1 MNREGS
7 KRHWKLYPLRIAGY
21 VLLFVVMVVLYFFF
35 KSYVVASLVWLL
47 VLLPVVSIW
56 LNWKMTPYLTVRI
69 SALQPKVIAGEES
82 RFMCKLSNAFPWVS
96 LQCELQGTIGNTLY
110 HTEDLI
116 RLCLPVCLRGEE
128 AMELPFRCK
137 YSGNLQFCIH
147 TLAIKDLLGF
157 VSVQQE
163 ISEEAAIAVMPQE
176 TGDAS
181 EQKSGF
187 QMGMSEL
194 EESQAK
200 GNDFAEITDVREYR
214 PGDRIKDIHWKL
226 SAKKE
231 TLMVKERTS
240 VAQSQVVLVLDLS
253 GQRDTVE
260 EVLGLAYGLSKLFLK
275 EYTPVRLLVWD
286 ALEYDFIEVLIQ
298 KREEIDTQFIYLL
311 RRAVVT
317 DNIELAKMVQSLRP
331 QLQAYAVIGLYED
344 GVRGEVIS
352 HG

>member
-1 MNREGS
+1 
-7 KRHWKLYPLRIAGY
+7 
-21 VLLFVVMVVLYFFF
+21 
-35 KSYVVASLVWLL
+35 
-47 VLLPVVSIW
+47 
-56 LNWKMTPYLTVRI
+56 
-69 SALQPKVIAGEES
+69 
-82 RFMCKLSNAFPWVS
+82 
-96 LQCELQGTIGNTLY
+96 
-110 HTEDLI
+110 
-116 RLCLPVCLRGEE
+116 
-128 AMELPFRCK
+128 
-137 YSGNLQFCIH
+137 
-147 TLAIKDLLGF
+147 
-157 VSVQQE
+157 
-163 ISEEAAIAVMPQE
+163 MPQE
-176 TGDAS
+176 TGEAS

-275 EYTPVRLLVWD
+275 EYTPVCLLVWD

-317 DNIELAKMVQSLRP
+317 DNIELA